1 LHKKT
6 QSIKDW
12 VIIELILSRVIFFAQ
27 KVAAEE

>member
-12 VIIELILSRVIFFAQ
+12 VIIELILSRFIFSVQ
-27 KVAAEE
+27 KAAVEE